1 MSEQS
6 AWLSETQLHAWRQ
19 YIRASNILGQC
30 LDAKLQ
36 RSAGMALYDYDVLVQ
51 LSERHPDP
59 MRMSDLADGA
69 CQSRSRLTHT
79 VKRLEQLGWVAR
91 ERDEHDRRG
100 VLCGITRRGLDK
112 MEQTA
117 PLHVQHVREHFF
129 TYLEDDDVAA
139 LEQVFGK
146 LPDV

>member
-1 MSEQS
+1 M
-6 AWLSETQLHAWRQ
+6 
-19 YIRASNILGQC
+19 GQR

-36 RSAGMALYDYDVLVQ
+36 RAAGMALYDYDVLVQ
-51 LSERHPDP
+51 LSERHPNP

-91 ERDEHDRRG
+91 HRDSLDRRG
-100 VLCGITRRGLDK
+100 VLCGITKRGLQK

-117 PLHVQHVREHFF
+117 PLHVEHVREYFF
-129 TYLEDDDVAA
+129 DFLDDDDVVA

-146 LPDV
+146 LPDL